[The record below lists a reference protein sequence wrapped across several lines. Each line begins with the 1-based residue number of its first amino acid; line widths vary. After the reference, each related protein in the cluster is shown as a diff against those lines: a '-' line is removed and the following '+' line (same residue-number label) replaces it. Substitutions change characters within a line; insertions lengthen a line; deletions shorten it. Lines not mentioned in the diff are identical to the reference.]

1 MYIVCKLH
9 AWYTMEFYATANIHL
24 DVNDLIRTLL
34 KFRIANAAETVMGS
48 FYVYANI
55 AAIFAILKITLLIGC
70 NKLNVNRKFL
80 QGFAFL
86 EFILDID
93 IIRYT
98 GIWVTKLYTC
108 YICTIWL
115 YNIEGSDVGK
125 NVTLRFPFT
134 KFSNDYICEN
144 ISTLWETDM

>member
-24 DVNDLIRTLL
+24 DVNNLIRTLL

-55 AAIFAILKITLLIGC
+55 AAIFAILKITLVIGC
-70 NKLNVNRKFL
+70 NKLVVNRKFL

-86 EFILDID
+86 EIILDIY

-98 GIWVTKLYTC
+98 GI
-108 YICTIWL
+108 
-115 YNIEGSDVGK
+115 
-125 NVTLRFPFT
+125 
-134 KFSNDYICEN
+134 
-144 ISTLWETDM
+144 

>member
-24 DVNDLIRTLL
+24 DVNYLIRTLL

-55 AAIFAILKITLLIGC
+55 AAIFAILKITLVIGC
-70 NKLNVNRKFL
+70 NKLVVNRKFL

-86 EFILDID
+86 EIILDID
-93 IIRYT
+93 IIRY
-98 GIWVTKLYTC
+98 ILEYVLKNLIHVTYVLYD
-108 YICTIWL
+108 YI
-115 YNIEGSDVGK
+115 
-125 NVTLRFPFT
+125 TLRVQM
-134 KFSNDYICEN
+134 
-144 ISTLWETDM
+144 LGRM